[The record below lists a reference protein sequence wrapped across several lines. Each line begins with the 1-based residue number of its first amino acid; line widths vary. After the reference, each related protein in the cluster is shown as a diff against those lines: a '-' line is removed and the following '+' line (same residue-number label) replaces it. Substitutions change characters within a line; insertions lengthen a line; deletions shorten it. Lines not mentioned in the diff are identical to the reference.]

1 LTVSLLAVIVDCKNP
16 REQADFWAFALR
28 RQVTE
33 RNPDEFQVGNPADG
47 DVSLYFMR
55 VPEPKVAKN
64 RLHIDLLADGSMEA
78 EVERLLAAGAQLVE
92 VREDPESFE
101 NPDRWT
107 VMTDPEGNEFCVTS
121 QQTLT
126 GWTSSG

>member
-1 LTVSLLAVIVDCKNP
+1 M
-16 REQADFWAFALR
+16 AFALS

-33 RNPDEFQVGNPADG
+33 RNPDEFQIGCLADG

-92 VREDPESFE
+92 VREDLESFE